1 MDENNLKKEI
11 LRTIIWFDLFSHPL
25 SSWELFKFLNF
36 KIDYNNFLLILP
48 KFFKELKIKNIHSFW
63 CLEGRDDIIIE
74 RFKRFNYFK
83 NKIKKAEKF
92 TKIISFFPAIQ
103 GIFVSNIIG
112 DHNLKKGSDI
122 DFFIIT
128 KSGKIWLTRFF
139 CAFIAKILGLRPNK
153 RTKENKICLSFYI
166 DESNLNLEPY
176 LYNEKDWYF
185 VYWLA
190 SLEPIFFRKNIL
202 DKFWSNNIWLNKYLP
217 NLLINY
223 DSFQGNKKS
232 QNIKIN
238 IIEKIFKKIQLS
250 IMPQKLKEQ
259 SSEKMGVILEDHI
272 IKLILNDKRPS
283 FINKFNE
290 ISQSLDDK

>member
-103 GIFVSNIIG
+103 GVFVSNIIG

-217 NLLINY
+217 NFLINY
-223 DSFQGNKKS
+223 NNFKEEIVGKDFKISGAEKMFQSFQLK
-232 QNIKIN
+232 
-238 IIEKIFKKIQLS
+238 
-250 IMPQKLKEQ
+250 IMPNELKEQ
-259 SSEKMGVILEDHI
+259 SLDRSGVILGDHI
-272 IKLILNDKRPS
+272 IKLILDDKRPE
-283 FINKFNE
+283 FIDKFAKATQFLE
-290 ISQSLDDK
+290 DK

>member
-103 GIFVSNIIG
+103 GVFVSNIIG

-217 NLLINY
+217 NFLISYNNFKEEIV
-223 DSFQGNKKS
+223 DKDFKISGAEKMFQSFQLK
-232 QNIKIN
+232 
-238 IIEKIFKKIQLS
+238 
-250 IMPQKLKEQ
+250 IMPNELKEQ
-259 SSEKMGVILEDHI
+259 SLDRSGVILGDHI
-272 IKLILNDKRPS
+272 IKLILDDKRPE
-283 FINKFNE
+283 FIDKFAKATQFLE
-290 ISQSLDDK
+290 DK